1 MNTYIILGSLGLAVL
16 CGIGIVWG
24 IRWGRKDNWP

>member
-1 MNTYIILGSLGLAVL
+1 MSAALGGLIGLAVL

-24 IRWGRKDNWP
+24 IVWGRKDNWP